1 MPSFAEMLRKGVS
14 PGFVAGVS
22 GFKPLS
28 SKVSSPEITVSGS
41 SPFADPAPSKVSTT
55 LDKFSTASVDIAAT
69 KVKEVLLPW
78 VIKET
83 KVGESIEPRA
93 FLPKETR
100 IFELLMR
107 SITKAQY
114 DEFLSKEYGFDD
126 DQRSAISNLAKL
138 MNLVPAANPSS
149 KTDENSTDGSSVLT
163 PSNPTDIK

>member
-1 MPSFAEMLRKGVS
+1 
-14 PGFVAGVS
+14 
-22 GFKPLS
+22 
-28 SKVSSPEITVSGS
+28 
-41 SPFADPAPSKVSTT
+41 
-55 LDKFSTASVDIAAT
+55 
-69 KVKEVLLPW
+69 
-78 VIKET
+78 
-83 KVGESIEPRA
+83 
-93 FLPKETR
+93 
-100 IFELLMR
+100 MR